1 MRDGLLTSLINK
13 RVFEYKEKYGS
24 RAAEVFLDEV
34 QHNTPKMM
42 FLMLPLF
49 ALILSITF
57 RKNKKYYVEH
67 FIYSFHLHCFIFI
80 FLAITML
87 LEMLIPARSKT
98 IVEWIDVIGM
108 LYILWYVYKSL
119 RAVYQR
125 SWFRTITKMV
135 GMYIVY
141 LAVFVFCI
149 CVVLLGTVMMAV

>member
-1 MRDGLLTSLINK
+1 
-13 RVFEYKEKYGS
+13 
-24 RAAEVFLDEV
+24 
-34 QHNTPKMM
+34 
-42 FLMLPLF
+42 
-49 ALILSITF
+49 
-57 RKNKKYYVEH
+57 
-67 FIYSFHLHCFIFI
+67 
-80 FLAITML
+80 
-87 LEMLIPARSKT
+87 MLIPARSKT